1 MLAELS
7 KQMYEMKIEIGEVE
21 KNKKKI
27 KKYDEFQKGMNIL
40 QSENPD
46 QAKTMRNNIDYVMK
60 KAKEIEKN
68 EEIRKNI

>member
-1 MLAELS
+1 
-7 KQMYEMKIEIGEVE
+7 
-21 KNKKKI
+21 
-27 KKYDEFQKGMNIL
+27 MNIL

-46 QAKTMRNNIDYVMK
+46 KEKTIRNNIDYVMK